1 MTPKTLTYEKAIK
14 RLDEIA
20 TMLEEGTVEVD
31 KLTNYLEEAHR
42 LLDFCRQRIDK
53 VQTDVEKIL
62 SDPTQ

>member
-1 MTPKTLTYEKAIK
+1 
-14 RLDEIA
+14 
-20 TMLEEGTVEVD
+20 MLEEGTVELD